1 MIIEIF
7 KTMRPKQW
15 TKNLFV
21 FAGIIFSQNL
31 FNFPLLLKTAL
42 AFFVFCLLSGSIY
55 IMNDIADLNEDRHH
69 PLKSQRPLA
78 SGKLKVSFA
87 MWALIFI
94 SLFSLGISFGLSPLF
109 FLVAFA
115 YFMLQLAYSLALKHI
130 VILDVFV
137 VAVGFVLRVIGGA
150 VVIEVAISPW
160 LIVCTILL
168 ALFLSL
174 SKRRHELV
182 LLNGEAQNHRRI
194 LGEYSLYLLDQ
205 MISVVNAS
213 TVIAYCFYTLS
224 EETVKKFGTKN
235 LVLTIP
241 FVLYGIFRYL
251 YLIHKK
257 EAGGNPETVLI
268 NDKPLLI
275 AVLLWVITV
284 GVILY
289 GKW

>member
-31 FNFPLLLKTAL
+31 FNFPLLLKTVL

-55 IMNDIADLNEDRHH
+55 VMNDIADLNEDRHH

-78 SGKLKVSFA
+78 SGRLKVSYA
-87 MWALIFI
+87 VWVLIFI
-94 SLFSLGISFGLSPLF
+94 SLFSLGISFRLSPLF
-109 FLVAFA
+109 FLVALA
-115 YFMLQLAYSLALKHI
+115 YFMLQLAYSLVLKHM

-137 VAVGFVLRVIGGA
+137 VAIGFVLRVIGGA
-150 VVIEVAISPW
+150 IVIDVPISPW

-182 LLNGEAQNHRRI
+182 LLNEEAKNHRKI
-194 LGEYSLYLLDQ
+194 LAEYSPYLLDQ
-205 MISVVNAS
+205 MISVVTAS

-235 LVLTIP
+235 LVFTIP

-257 EAGGNPETVLI
+257 KVGGNPETVFI
-268 NDKPLLI
+268 NDRPLLI
-275 AVLLWVITV
+275 AVILWVITV
-284 GVILY
+284 GIILY
-289 GKW
+289 G

>member
-31 FNFPLLLKTAL
+31 FNFPLLLKTVL

-55 IMNDIADLNEDRHH
+55 VMNDIADLNEDRHH

-78 SGKLKVSFA
+78 SGRLKVSYA
-87 MWALIFI
+87 VWVLIFI
-94 SLFSLGISFGLSPLF
+94 SLFSFGVSFRLSPLF

-115 YFMLQLAYSLALKHI
+115 YFMLQLAYSLVLKHM
-130 VILDVFV
+130 VILDIFV
-137 VAVGFVLRVIGGA
+137 VAIGFVLRVIGGA
-150 VVIEVAISPW
+150 IVIDVPISPW

-182 LLNGEAQNHRRI
+182 LLNEEAKNHRRI
-194 LGEYSLYLLDQ
+194 LGEYSPYLLDQ
-205 MISVVNAS
+205 MISVVTAS
-213 TVIAYCFYTLS
+213 TVTAYCLYTLS

-257 EAGGNPETVLI
+257 KVGGNPETVFI
-268 NDKPLLI
+268 SDRPLLI
-275 AVLLWVITV
+275 AVILWVITV
-284 GVILY
+284 GIILY
-289 GKW
+289 G

>member
-1 MIIEIF
+1 
-7 KTMRPKQW
+7 MRPKQW

-31 FNFPLLLKTAL
+31 FNFPLLLKTVL

-78 SGKLKVSFA
+78 SGRLKVYYA
-87 MWALIFI
+87 MWVLIFI
-94 SLFSLGISFGLSPLF
+94 SLFSLGISFRLSPLF
-109 FLVAFA
+109 FLVALA
-115 YFMLQLAYSLALKHI
+115 YFMLQLAYSLVLKHM

-137 VAVGFVLRVIGGA
+137 VAIGFVLRVIGGA
-150 VVIEVAISPW
+150 IVIDIPISPW

-182 LLNGEAQNHRRI
+182 LLNEEAKNHRKI
-194 LGEYSLYLLDQ
+194 LAEYSPYLLDQ
-205 MISVVNAS
+205 MISVVTAS

-235 LVLTIP
+235 LVFTIP

-257 EAGGNPETVLI
+257 ELGGNPETVFI
-268 NDKPLLI
+268 NDRPLLI

-284 GVILY
+284 GIILY
-289 GKW
+289 G

>member
-1 MIIEIF
+1 
-7 KTMRPKQW
+7 MRPKQW

-31 FNFPLLLKTAL
+31 FNFPLLLKTVL

-78 SGKLKVSFA
+78 SGRLKVYYA
-87 MWALIFI
+87 MWVLIFI
-94 SLFSLGISFGLSPLF
+94 SLFSLGISFRLSPLF
-109 FLVAFA
+109 FLVALA
-115 YFMLQLAYSLALKHI
+115 YFMLQLAYSLVLKHM

-137 VAVGFVLRVIGGA
+137 VAIGFVLRVIGGA
-150 VVIEVAISPW
+150 IVIDIPISPW

-182 LLNGEAQNHRRI
+182 LLNEEAKNHRKI
-194 LGEYSLYLLDQ
+194 LAEYSPYLLDQ
-205 MISVVNAS
+205 MISVVTAS

-235 LVLTIP
+235 LLFTIP

-257 EAGGNPETVLI
+257 ELGGNPETVFI
-268 NDKPLLI
+268 NDRPLLI

-284 GVILY
+284 GIILY
-289 GKW
+289 G

>member
-78 SGKLKVSFA
+78 SGRLKVYYA
-87 MWALIFI
+87 MWVLIFI
-94 SLFSLGISFGLSPLF
+94 SLFSLGISFRLSPLF
-109 FLVAFA
+109 FLVALA
-115 YFMLQLAYSLALKHI
+115 YFMLQLAYSLVLKHM

-137 VAVGFVLRVIGGA
+137 VAIGFVLRVIGGA
-150 VVIEVAISPW
+150 IVIDIPISPW

-182 LLNGEAQNHRRI
+182 LLNEEAKNHRKI
-194 LGEYSLYLLDQ
+194 LGEYSPYLLDQ
-205 MISVVNAS
+205 MISVVTAS

-235 LVLTIP
+235 LVFTIP

-257 EAGGNPETVLI
+257 ELGGNPETVFI
-268 NDKPLLI
+268 NDRPLLI

-284 GVILY
+284 GIILY
-289 GKW
+289 G